1 MHRKYILL
9 IVSLLFLLCGCSES
23 KENNVIENEE
33 IKKVVIYYYSD
44 TERELGNDVELDLT
58 KEGECV
64 KYSNYYDE
72 TSKQFKIHNIDDIK
86 NFILKN
92 IFDYEPK
99 DNRSINDKSEEKQN
113 LWSIRVTTNL
123 DRYGFSGYDEYP
135 DYWDELW
142 ELIVSVSDA
151 EDISEFRVEE

>member
-1 MHRKYILL
+1 MHKKFML
-9 IVSLLFLLCGCSES
+9 IIAWIIVFLCGCG
-23 KENNVIENEE
+23 KYENYDIPEENITE
-33 IKKVVIYYYSD
+33 IIIRYYSD
-44 TERELGNDVELDLT
+44 SDRKLSNWVELDLSYD
-58 KEGECV
+58 GASIS
-64 KYSNYYDE
+64 YSNFYDE
-72 TSKQFKIHNIDDIK
+72 TEKQYKIHNIDEIK

-99 DNRSINDKSEEKQN
+99 DNRSIDDKSEEKQN

-142 ELIVSVSDA
+142 ELIVSASDA

>member
-1 MHRKYILL
+1 MHKKFML
-9 IVSLLFLLCGCSES
+9 IIAWIIVFLCGCG
-23 KENNVIENEE
+23 KYENYDIPEENITE
-33 IKKVVIYYYSD
+33 IIIRYYSD
-44 TERELGNDVELDLT
+44 SDRKLYNWVELDLSDD
-58 KEGECV
+58 GASIS
-64 KYSNYYDE
+64 YSNFYDE
-72 TSKQFKIHNIDDIK
+72 TEKQYKIHNIDEIK

>member
-58 KEGECV
+58 KEGACI

-72 TSKQFKIHNIDDIK
+72 TEKQYKIYDVDAIK

-92 IFDYEPK
+92 IFDHEPK
-99 DNRSINDKSEEKQN
+99 DNRSINGKSDEKN

-123 DRYGFSGYDEYP
+123 DRYGFSGYDVYP

-151 EDISEFRVEE
+151 EDVSEFRVEE

>member
-1 MHRKYILL
+1 MHKKFML
-9 IVSLLFLLCGCSES
+9 IIAWIIVFLCGCG
-23 KENNVIENEE
+23 KYENYDIPEENITE
-33 IKKVVIYYYSD
+33 IIIRYYSD
-44 TERELGNDVELDLT
+44 SDRKLSNWVELDLSYD
-58 KEGECV
+58 GASIS
-64 KYSNYYDE
+64 YSNFYDE
-72 TSKQFKIHNIDDIK
+72 TEKQYKIHNIDEIK

>member
-1 MHRKYILL
+1 MHKKFML
-9 IVSLLFLLCGCSES
+9 IIAWIIVFLCGCG
-23 KENNVIENEE
+23 KYENYDIPEENITE
-33 IKKVVIYYYSD
+33 IIIRYYSD
-44 TERELGNDVELDLT
+44 SDRKLSNWVELDLSDD
-58 KEGECV
+58 GASIS
-64 KYSNYYDE
+64 YSNFYDE
-72 TSKQFKIHNIDDIK
+72 TEKQYKIHNIDEIK

-135 DYWDELW
+135 DYWEELW
-142 ELIVSVSDA
+142 ELIVSASDA

>member
-1 MHRKYILL
+1 MYRKFILL
-9 IVSLLFLLCGCSES
+9 IVSLLFLLCGCSDS
-23 KENNVIENEE
+23 KENNAIENEE

-44 TERELGNDVELDLT
+44 TKRKLGNDVELDLT

-72 TSKQFKIHNIDDIK
+72 TEKQYKIHNIDDIK

-99 DNRSINDKSEEKQN
+99 DNRSINDKSDEKQI
-113 LWSIRVTTNL
+113 LWSISVITNL
-123 DRYGFSGYDEYP
+123 DGYGFSDYDEYP

-142 ELIVSVSDA
+142 ELIVSASDA

>member
-1 MHRKYILL
+1 MYKKFML
-9 IVSLLFLLCGCSES
+9 IIAGIIVFLCGCGKYE
-23 KENNVIENEE
+23 KYDIPEENITKL
-33 IKKVVIYYYSD
+33 IIRYYSD
-44 TERELGNDVELDLT
+44 ADRKLYNKVELDLADESASVT
-58 KEGECV
+58 
-64 KYSNYYDE
+64 YSNFYDE
-72 TSKQFKIHNIDDIK
+72 TEKQYKIHNIDDIR
-86 NFILKN
+86 NFIMKN

-99 DNRSINDKSEEKQN
+99 DNRGMNDKLDEKQI

-151 EDISEFRVEE
+151 EDVSEFRVEE

>member
-1 MHRKYILL
+1 ML
-9 IVSLLFLLCGCSES
+9 IIAGIIVFLCGCGKYE
-23 KENNVIENEE
+23 KYDIPEENITKL
-33 IKKVVIYYYSD
+33 IIRYYSD
-44 TERELGNDVELDLT
+44 ADRKLYNKVELDLADESASVT
-58 KEGECV
+58 
-64 KYSNYYDE
+64 YSNFYDE
-72 TSKQFKIHNIDDIK
+72 TEKQYKIHNIDDIK
-86 NFILKN
+86 NFIMKN

-99 DNRSINDKSEEKQN
+99 DNRGMNDKLDEKQI

-151 EDISEFRVEE
+151 EDVSEFRVEE

>member
-1 MHRKYILL
+1 MYKKFML
-9 IVSLLFLLCGCSES
+9 IIAGIIVFLCGCGKYE
-23 KENNVIENEE
+23 KYDIPEENITKL
-33 IKKVVIYYYSD
+33 IIRYYSD
-44 TERELGNDVELDLT
+44 ADRKLYNKVELDLADESASVT
-58 KEGECV
+58 
-64 KYSNYYDE
+64 YSNFYDE
-72 TSKQFKIHNIDDIK
+72 TEKQYKIHNIDDIK
-86 NFILKN
+86 NFIMKN

-99 DNRSINDKSEEKQN
+99 DNRGMNDKLDEKQI

-151 EDISEFRVEE
+151 EDVSEFRVEE

>member
-1 MHRKYILL
+1 ML
-9 IVSLLFLLCGCSES
+9 IIAWIIVFLCGCG
-23 KENNVIENEE
+23 KYENYDIPEENITE
-33 IKKVVIYYYSD
+33 IIIRYYSD
-44 TERELGNDVELDLT
+44 SDRKLSNWVELDLSDD
-58 KEGECV
+58 GASIS
-64 KYSNYYDE
+64 YSNFYDE
-72 TSKQFKIHNIDDIK
+72 TEKQYKIHNIDEIK

-113 LWSIRVTTNL
+113 LWRIRVTTNL

-151 EDISEFRVEE
+151 EDVSEFRVEE

>member
-9 IVSLLFLLCGCSES
+9 IASLLFLLCGCSES

-44 TERELGNDVELDLT
+44 TKRELGNDVELDLT

-86 NFILKN
+86 NFILIIMQM
-92 IFDYEPK
+92 IF
-99 DNRSINDKSEEKQN
+99 R
-113 LWSIRVTTNL
+113 
-123 DRYGFSGYDEYP
+123 F
-135 DYWDELW
+135 
-142 ELIVSVSDA
+142 
-151 EDISEFRVEE
+151 

>member
-1 MHRKYILL
+1 M
-9 IVSLLFLLCGCSES
+9 
-23 KENNVIENEE
+23 
-33 IKKVVIYYYSD
+33 
-44 TERELGNDVELDLT
+44 
-58 KEGECV
+58 
-64 KYSNYYDE
+64 
-72 TSKQFKIHNIDDIK
+72 
-86 NFILKN
+86 KN

-99 DNRSINDKSEEKQN
+99 DNRGMNDKLDEKQI